1 MKKKINVII
10 VPQEYNQANHIE
22 LWQEMGNQSNNI
34 TVVVNIG
41 ADLFVS
47 VMKKRFFRIKEAMQA
62 PRLLKN
68 NLILLRPLYILR
80 PEVSNNIINWLNVR
94 LLKRS
99 LKKIVPNIEEYQIN
113 VLHYG
118 GVWSSLLDKLHLNI
132 NSYYYIMDEV
142 RNDAHNNQVNAKR
155 SMYDEMACKN
165 GEFLYL
171 MSPKLTENREEY
183 LHKLKVVGNGAMQKK
198 YDIDIKPIQN
208 SVGIIGNIRD
218 WIDCDLL
225 EKLIKLRQDIHFGFV
240 GNIENN
246 MQSYMEHLTST
257 YKNVEYYGEVNKA
270 EIHNWYRKFNAII
283 VPYKQNEFMK
293 ATRPIKIVESIFAST
308 PVVTIPVSGYDECTF
323 IKFAKSMDEFSS
335 KLDIVINNKIDIDS
349 KEYKDFIKFNSWSYK
364 AEEILSEFE

>member
-22 LWQEMGNQSNNI
+22 LWQEMGSQSNNI
-34 TVVVNIG
+34 TIVVNIG

-47 VMKKRFFRIKEAMQA
+47 VIKKRFFRIKEAMQA

-80 PEVSNNIINWLNVR
+80 PEVSNNIINWLNIR

-113 VLHYG
+113 LLHYG
-118 GVWSSLLDKLHLNI
+118 GIWSSLLDKLHPNI

-142 RNDAHNNQVNAKR
+142 RNDAHNNQMNAKR
-155 SMYDEMACKN
+155 IMYDEIACKN
-165 GEFLYL
+165 GKFLYL
-171 MSPKLTENREEY
+171 MSSKLTDNREEY
-183 LHKLKVVGNGAMQKK
+183 LHKLKVVGNGATQKE
-198 YDIDIKPIQN
+198 YDMDIKPIQN

-225 EKLIKLRQDIHFGFV
+225 EGLIQSRQDIKFGFV

-246 MQSYMEHLTST
+246 MQSYMEHLTSM
-257 YKNVEYYGEVNKA
+257 YNNVEYYGKVNKS

-308 PVVTIPVSGYDECTF
+308 PVVTIPVAGYNECAF
-323 IKFAKSMDEFSS
+323 IKFAKSIDEFSS
-335 KLDIVINNKIDIDS
+335 KLDIVINNKIDIES
-349 KEYKDFIKFNSWSYK
+349 KEYKNFIKFNSWSYK